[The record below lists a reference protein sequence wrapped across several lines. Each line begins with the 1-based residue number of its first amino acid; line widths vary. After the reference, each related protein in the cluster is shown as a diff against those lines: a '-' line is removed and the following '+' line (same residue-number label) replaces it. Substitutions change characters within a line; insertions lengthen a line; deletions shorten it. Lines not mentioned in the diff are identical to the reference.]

1 MLLNMDSNTTT
12 ISITLSSYSHFY
24 NQQLLNKAE
33 SDLKKYGDRR
43 GSSPPRLKASPLV
56 NYLPCTCLLVLI
68 SYTYLQLENLNTF
81 RSLQLG
87 VGDTLIQSC
96 TREKMKKSEK
106 ETRNR
111 NNFFQ
116 TRNIISFRDILSGK
130 SMTHLVLQQALERA
144 DSSQKGQHLKQ
155 DIWMTRLPVNIKQ
168 L

>member
-1 MLLNMDSNTTT
+1 MLLNMDQNTT
-12 ISITLSSYSHFY
+12 IILITLSSYSHFY
-24 NQQLLNKAE
+24 NLQLLDKAE

-43 GSSPPRLKASPLV
+43 RSSPPRLKASPLV
-56 NYLPCTCLLVLI
+56 NYLPCNCLLVLK
-68 SYTYLQLENLNTF
+68 SYTYLQLENLMTV

-116 TRNIISFRDILSGK
+116 TRNIISRDILSGK
-130 SMTHLVLQQALERA
+130 SMTHLVLQQPQERA
-144 DSSQKGQHLKQ
+144 DSSQKEQHLKQ
-155 DIWMTRLPVNIKQ
+155 DIWMT
-168 L
+168 

>member
-1 MLLNMDSNTTT
+1 MLLNMDQNTTT
-12 ISITLSSYSHFY
+12 ILITLSSYSHFY
-24 NQQLLNKAE
+24 NLQLLDKAE

-43 GSSPPRLKASPLV
+43 RSSPPRLKASPLV
-56 NYLPCTCLLVLI
+56 NYLPCTCLLVLK
-68 SYTYLQLENLNTF
+68 SYTYLQLENLRTV

-130 SMTHLVLQQALERA
+130 SMTHLVLQQPQERA
-144 DSSQKGQHLKQ
+144 DSSQKEQHLKQ
-155 DIWMTRLPVNIKQ
+155 DIWMT
-168 L
+168 